1 MKKLIVVVIL
11 FSLNITTFSY
21 AQTKRSQKEIFQ
33 VTYKSSKALVASQHF
48 QFVGELVY
56 NAEKREKLESNS
68 NGIRLN
74 KTKVS
79 GTLKTLGKANKIL
92 EINGIVKNYNALY
105 DDDKQ
110 SISVHFLV
118 NGNRVHID
126 ILPNGKALITS
137 NLANANAMTWL
148 GKLIKL

>member
-11 FSLNITTFSY
+11 FSLSITTFSY

-33 VTYKSSKALVASQHF
+33 VTYKNSKALVASQHF

-56 NAEKREKLESNS
+56 NADKREKLESNS

-79 GTLKTLGKANKIL
+79 GTLKALGKADKIL
-92 EINGIVKNYNALY
+92 EINGIVKNYNASY

-118 NGNRVHID
+118 NGNKVHIA
-126 ILPNGKALITS
+126 ILPSGKALITS

>member
-33 VTYKSSKALVASQHF
+33 VTYKSSKDLVASRHF

-56 NAEKREKLESNS
+56 NAAKREKLESNS

-79 GTLKTLGKANKIL
+79 GTLKALGKANKRVDITGV
-92 EINGIVKNYNALY
+92 IMNYNASY

-110 SISVHFLV
+110 SISVDFLV
-118 NGNRVHID
+118 NGNKVHID